1 MKQKFKQISLSET
14 LKNKLDIRMRQM
26 GLRTYTE
33 VLEMFLEHTG
43 GLEVNQD
50 KNYSSRECNYFTDLE
65 NILF

>member
-14 LKNKLDIRMRQM
+14 LKNKLDVRMRQI

-33 VLEMFLEHTG
+33 VLELFLEQTG
-43 GLEVNQD
+43 GLEVVNLVD
-50 KNYSSRECNYFTDLE
+50 ESKNYFIDLE